1 MTDANADKITVLAD
15 ALRRIGQARIHRAEH
30 GRYPDDVAE
39 DQEFDD
45 WAADVAAEALEKAGC
60 PEIGSPPVAVV
71 PRVICVVEGGNV
83 QGARANVPVSFDV
96 LDRDNQ
102 AAANEEKDKTPGA
115 ADEAQRYA
123 DLEAEYETL
132 PEAVY

>member
-60 PEIGSPPVAVV
+60 SEIGKPPRMHGGSSRPLTKRPLVAGI
-71 PRVICVVEGGNV
+71 RVRQN
-83 QGARANVPVSFDV
+83 R
-96 LDRDNQ
+96 L
-102 AAANEEKDKTPGA
+102 
-115 ADEAQRYA
+115 
-123 DLEAEYETL
+123 L
-132 PEAVY
+132 